1 MENEAVNKSAGN
13 VRSWMIVDDSP
24 EFLEFLREAAAFYT
38 NCKIECYEDA
48 HTALA
53 AFEAAPESFE
63 FVITDLEM
71 PEMNGEEFC
80 RRIRAASASVK
91 VMLATGKW
99 GVEPADVERKGFC
112 GLLKKPFPLTDLAR
126 ALSGIGIG
134 KAGVTL
140 TSLMTLA

>member
-1 MENEAVNKSAGN
+1 MVSESAGSA
-13 VRSWMIVDDSP
+13 RRWMIVDDSP
-24 EFLEFLREAAAFYT
+24 EFLEFLREAATFYT

-48 HTALA
+48 HIALA

-63 FVITDLEM
+63 FIITDLEM

-80 RRIRAASASVK
+80 RRIRTASASVK

-126 ALSGIGIG
+126 LLSSVGVG

-140 TSLMTLA
+140 TSLMALA